1 MTGRYE
7 DAKKILRAAVKNL
20 QQGVLAEPAD
30 SGPGAA
36 DTSLWLFVAAWKYLQ
51 ATTDEAFAR
60 ETLLPAL
67 RKVVHWYEKGTL
79 HGIGVDA
86 DGLLAEGPEA
96 ARPGK
101 AVEVNALW
109 FNALSILAELEARL
123 GDPAEGKSL
132 AQRAKRVQK
141 SFQEAFWDES
151 RGYLADRVE
160 GDLRDA
166 ALRPHQIFALSLPF
180 PLLPKPKAARAL
192 AAIEEGLYTPA
203 GLRESADPQGTVWT
217 WLLGPYLTALVRVSG
232 AAGRKR
238 GLAAIEALKPKLAE
252 AGVGSL
258 AEGGSIA
265 QARSVAEVL
274 RAYVEDLH
282 GGEEKAA
289 RPAGKPTV
297 KAEAP
302 KAPEKTVKAAA
313 KPPKKVTEDK
323 EAKGKTPPR
332 SKAR

>member
-1 MTGRYE
+1 
-7 DAKKILRAAVKNL
+7 
-20 QQGVLAEPAD
+20 
-30 SGPGAA
+30 
-36 DTSLWLFVAAWKYLQ
+36 
-51 ATTDEAFAR
+51 
-60 ETLLPAL
+60 
-67 RKVVHWYEKGTL
+67 VVHWYEKGTL

-86 DGLLAEGPEA
+86 DGLLAAGPA
-96 ARPGK
+96 TARPGK
-101 AVEVNALW
+101 AVEANALW

-132 AQRAKRVQK
+132 TQRAKRAQK

-203 GLRESADPQGTVWT
+203 GLRDGTDPQGIVCT
-217 WLLGPYLTALVRVSG
+217 WLLGPYQTALVRVSG

-238 GLAAIEALKPKLAE
+238 GLAAIEALKPKLSE

-258 AEGGSIA
+258 ADGGSIA
-265 QARSVAEVL
+265 QACSVAEVL

-289 RPAGKPTV
+289 RPAGKPMIE
-297 KAEAP
+297 AAAP
-302 KAPEKTVKAAA
+302 KAPEKTVKAVA
-313 KPPKKVTEDK
+313 KPAK
-323 EAKGKTPPR
+323 EAKETKGKTPPR
-332 SKAR
+332 KRAR